1 MLTGELPGKR
11 LEAPSKKVHI
21 DVRLDEIVL
30 RAMEKNPDLRFQ
42 QASVMKTRVDDLGT
56 QLPKPEPPVVKRL
69 SVAKI
74 LAIGCGVLALV
85 LIVGLVGLGTVFWYR
100 ASELRESASQEAQV
114 TEQRMR
120 EMAASAETHARQ
132 ANDRVAPQISPTTNP
147 AAAARVTGDIVL
159 PKDFSEGQK
168 ERIVKASLAL
178 LDTCDF
184 SEESSGTK
192 MFNAGNGIAHIQIG
206 FPEAMAGN
214 HPDDMLITFPL
225 TSGSVWTRRGN
236 KYERHAKFP
245 PAAAET
251 RRSHHALIA
260 RLAERGHAVPDRG
273 QRTDPAGCGV

>member
-100 ASELRESASQEAQV
+100 ASELGVGQSGGSGDR
-114 TEQRMR
+114 
-120 EMAASAETHARQ
+120 AA
-132 ANDRVAPQISPTTNP
+132 
-147 AAAARVTGDIVL
+147 
-159 PKDFSEGQK
+159 
-168 ERIVKASLAL
+168 
-178 LDTCDF
+178 
-184 SEESSGTK
+184 
-192 MFNAGNGIAHIQIG
+192 
-206 FPEAMAGN
+206 
-214 HPDDMLITFPL
+214 
-225 TSGSVWTRRGN
+225 
-236 KYERHAKFP
+236 YERD
-245 PAAAET
+245 
-251 RRSHHALIA
+251 
-260 RLAERGHAVPDRG
+260 GG
-273 QRTDPAGCGV
+273 QCRNPRTAGK